1 MTFITQE
8 PQAPQKA
15 IGYEHISKE
24 RLIGIESWRGELKTA
39 LEKAQTAKQMAE
51 Y

>member
-1 MTFITQE
+1 MNFTNSHDIKDLTFITQE

-24 RLIGIESWRGELKTA
+24 RLIGIES
-39 LEKAQTAKQMAE
+39 
-51 Y
+51 